1 MNMMKKTRIAIAA
14 LLMVISLNSCNLDKF
29 PHSAIST
36 DEALES
42 PEDCRSFL
50 VGLYAG
56 MKYVFTGTMIYA
68 PELQTDL
75 YHAVQNFGNFEGD
88 FYHWS
93 LQASN
98 STATSVWYGLYSY
111 IGNANFLIEGALGL
125 LESDYLTDD
134 ERAAVQ
140 EYYGEACYIRAHL
153 YYLLVNYFCEDYDP
167 DFADQQLGVPVVTLY
182 RPTPDQSKYPKRDNL
197 QVVYDQILNDLDE
210 AAKYVL
216 TDGSPMAAYVTKDVV
231 IALQARVALSME
243 DYGVAYNKAV
253 SLIST
258 NRYPLISNKSSYASG
273 WAEDTL
279 AEAIWQVKM
288 TSMTDIGNGFPYF
301 IYNQSGEAGDDNPQ
315 YVPEDWVLDL
325 YSSDDIRYDA
335 YFQERNI
342 TTPVTGT
349 LTLFIKYPG
358 NRNLYAAVTN
368 YVNMPKVF
376 RISEMYLIAAEAAA
390 MKSTPD
396 VDNANYYLNTLKS
409 RRIPSWRTTNYS
421 ASELMPEIKKER
433 VRELFGEGQRLF
445 DLKRWHDDVIRSKG
459 QDESLIF
466 QGEKYA
472 GLKRT
477 YSEDKDYYVWPIPT
491 SEMQSNPQMEQNPA
505 YTNL

>member
-1 MNMMKKTRIAIAA
+1 MMKRIRIAIAA
-14 LLMVISLNSCNLDKF
+14 LLATVAVGSCNLDKF

-36 DEALES
+36 DEALQS

-50 VGLYAG
+50 VGLYSG
-56 MKYVFTGTMIYA
+56 MKYVFTGAMIYA

-93 LQASN
+93 IQASN

-111 IGNANFLIEGALGL
+111 IGNANFLIEGAQNLMNSGTL
-125 LESDYLTDD
+125 SEDQFS
-134 ERAAVQ
+134 AVS
-140 EYYGEACYIRAHL
+140 EYYGEACYIRAHM
-153 YYLLVNYFCEDYDP
+153 YYLLANYFCEDYDP
-167 DFADQQLGVPVVTLY
+167 DLASEQLGVPVVTLY

-210 AAKYVL
+210 ATNYI
-216 TDGSPMAAYVTKDVV
+216 TTNGSPMSAYVTKDVV
-231 IALQARVALSME
+231 LALQARVALSME

-253 SLIST
+253 SVINT
-258 NRYPLISNKSSYASG
+258 NRYPLVSDKTAYARG
-273 WAEDTL
+273 WTDDTL
-279 AEAIWQVKM
+279 SEAIWQVKM

-315 YVPEDWVLDL
+315 YVPEQWILDL
-325 YSSDDIRYDA
+325 YDSNDIRYDA
-335 YFQERNI
+335 YFQERSI
-342 TTPVTGT
+342 TTPVTGK

-396 VDNANYYLNTLKS
+396 VDNANLYLNALKAK
-409 RRIPSWRTTNYS
+409 RITGWTTKQYS
-421 ASELMPEIKKER
+421 PTELMPEIKRER
-433 VRELFGEGQRLF
+433 VRELYGEGQRLF
-445 DLKRWHDDVIRSKG
+445 DLKRWHDDIVRSAG
-459 QDESLIF
+459 QQDELIF
-466 QGEKYA
+466 QGENYA
-472 GLKRT
+472 NLHKT
-477 YSEDKDYYVWPIPT
+477 YAEDKDNYVWPIPT
-491 SEMQSNPQMEQNPA
+491 AEMQSNPQMQQNPA
-505 YTNL
+505 YTNQ